1 MKALPFVPTL
11 LLLASLSTPAVA
23 ARGYV
28 IRAGSAVRR
37 VAVAKPAPVVV
48 TRVVN
53 PAPVVVQVDPV
64 AAAKAQK
71 ERDARLSAIDQAEK
85 QRNERALVGADERVA
100 AFLKQRT
107 ADGSADAPFDLAHRH
122 ETGKGVPVN
131 ESEARRLY
139 GIAAER
145 GNRDAQNWL
154 QEHPQAPSPTVAPG
168 PVGR

>member
-1 MKALPFVPTL
+1 MKARSLVPTL
-11 LLLASLSTPAVA
+11 LLLTSLSTPAVA

-28 IRAGSAVRR
+28 IRGGSAVRR

-53 PAPVVVQVDPV
+53 PTPVIVQVDPV

-71 ERDARLSAIDQAEK
+71 DRDAKLSAIDQAEK

-139 GIAAER
+139 GIAAGR

-168 PVGR
+168 AVGR